1 MQTLQKL
8 VQKYDAATVFVFAA
22 TIVVIV
28 ELSLMRIL
36 VPSPASGDEMSGQA
50 LMEQV
55 CANENLAKSL
65 SQVEKWTQ
73 QTEQLTQRISSA
85 PELWQKNLD
94 TVHAFGQGEIES
106 VEFTSTTSRNQ
117 YLAAADYAADHLS
130 LRSVMT
136 GRTTLANI
144 NGRIYRAGDTISLRG
159 GEIVLSI
166 IELGSTY
173 AVVKLADN
181 DVNGDTKRTIYLAN
195 NTSLVNGER

>member
-22 TIVVIV
+22 TIVVII

-36 VPSPASGDEMSGQA
+36 VPSPASGEELTGQA

-55 CANENLAKSL
+55 CASDNLTKTSR
-65 SQVEKWTQ
+65 QVEGWEQ
-73 QTEQLTQRISSA
+73 QTLQISQRLSSS
-85 PELWQKNLD
+85 PDQWQKELV
-94 TVHAFGQGEIES
+94 TTHAFGQSEIENI
-106 VEFTSTTSRNQ
+106 EFSPSTNRNQ
-117 YLAAADYAADHLS
+117 YLAAADYAADNLS
-130 LRSVMT
+130 LQSVMT

-144 NGRIYRAGDTISLRG
+144 NGRIYRSGDTISLRG

-166 IELGSTY
+166 MELGTTY
-173 AVVKLADN
+173 AVVQLAEH

-195 NTSLVNGER
+195 NAPLVNGER

>member
-36 VPSPASGDEMSGQA
+36 VPSPASGEEMSSQA

-55 CANENLAKSL
+55 CAPENLAKSL

-73 QTEQLTQRISSA
+73 QTEQLAQRLSSA

-94 TVHAFGQGEIES
+94 TVHAFGHGEIEN
-106 VEFTSTTSRNQ
+106 VEFTPTNSRNQ
-117 YLAAADYAADHLS
+117 YLAAADYAANNLT

-144 NGRIYRAGDTISLRG
+144 NGRIYRSGDTISLRG

-173 AVVKLADN
+173 AVVQLAEH
-181 DVNGDTKRTIYLAN
+181 DVDGDTKRTIYLAN